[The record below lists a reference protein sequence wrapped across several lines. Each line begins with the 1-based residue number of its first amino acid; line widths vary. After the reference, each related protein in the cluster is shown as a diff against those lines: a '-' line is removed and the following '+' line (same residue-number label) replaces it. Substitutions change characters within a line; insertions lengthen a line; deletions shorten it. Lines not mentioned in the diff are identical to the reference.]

1 VRVTNLLKSFLI
13 GLGILVRGLFG
24 KEPMKVQIEI
34 DDKWIA
40 AQAVKEEKSVKE
52 IKDDIRSFFKEHA
65 DDPDL
70 LIDAGVFNY

>member
-1 VRVTNLLKSFLI
+1 
-13 GLGILVRGLFG
+13 
-24 KEPMKVQIEI
+24 MKVQIEI